1 MRRFFY
7 LPVIGLLLLANCKSN
22 EVAPEEKV
30 VDPANAKEVA
40 KVLVMPDGTSTN
52 SGTPPPPTSSAQ
64 APKVTVT
71 QATVSTQNG
80 KNENLDLR
88 FQNVTGGI
96 RSVYVQV
103 DGADTYFTVPVNNPN
118 VNGSGSVQVPVGLP
132 EVLGGG
138 AFAVSYCIVD
148 YQSRVSNIINTRFN
162 VTRVAP
168 ANTNVAAGNGTFTVG
183 GKTITGTAL
192 CDIQNTNPAYNFY
205 LDADVITS
213 SSGTSESVVLYNI
226 RATSTLRDV
235 LNSGDLFK
243 DPWLGY
249 VSSTGTVYFS
259 ESGTATKS
267 GNKVTFSATVKEPS
281 TNQVQ
286 QVLSWL

>member
-168 ANTNVAAGNGTFTVG
+168 ANTNVAVGKGTFTAGSQTFEGVSACDLVLAG
-183 GKTITGTAL
+183 VYTNADSIVLPDGTNVTL
-192 CDIQNTNPAYNFY
+192 YNTK
-205 LDADVITS
+205 TS
-213 SSGTSESVVLYNI
+213 STLGNFSNI
-226 RATSTLRDV
+226 NRAT
-235 LNSGDLFK
+235 
-243 DPWLGY
+243 DPFILYATRAGESY
-249 VSSTGTVYFS
+249 RS
-259 ESGTATKS
+259 ESGTVTKS
-267 GNKVTFSATVKEPS
+267 GKKITFSANMVSSATGAKLALKG
-281 TNQVQ
+281 TINC
-286 QVLSWL
+286 L